1 MSLFRETFPD
11 FITKE
16 LTRRQNGMLS
26 RNSSFIHQLNT
37 RAAWVRMTSGVN
49 YNGSNNLAEQYVLQ
63 GGVLNN
69 SKLKYGLQTG
79 GSYDVASPGGTPHRM
94 GIRPMPGIT
103 NINIQ
108 SKSAYGSLQE
118 ATVSFVA
125 WDIKQLEELELL
137 YMRPGYTVLLEF
149 GWNYVNPMPKYDIL
163 NKKEISLN
171 DAFAEIYNLIDRS
184 GGNYDALLGY
194 VKNYNW
200 TARDDGGYD
209 CTTTIISLGEVLE
222 SLKCNWVPIDT
233 KAFSPQ
239 SILGYGSPD
248 VFKSYQQGI
257 IPGLLHELWN
267 YMDLERGAKTE
278 GNPNYVGELKDANNS
293 AYLLYMSKA
302 MSKQEKYD
310 RGGYPKPLGT
320 DNTTEGWI
328 TLGSFCELLNN
339 YVLLKDGNNNPISQI
354 LSYETDPN
362 GSIIREEDQFKNLL
376 PKSLTCTASPL
387 SLSTNIGVCWVRN
400 DNWEQLEANST
411 TEDVDIDVNRAIV
424 NNIPSDIKN
433 TITKG
438 NFDALSNRFT
448 NKFQDVTPTRDLLF
462 VNDTVRGFLKIADF
476 TNLFQ
481 KSYLYSGS
489 LENDLKKITEDL
501 VNSIT
506 DVRVTNTT
514 NKIDFFFYNNSD
526 FISSIKSPN
535 IVNFYDYFFTSSTK
549 GDITEGAELIYKQL
563 FPNNEF
569 ADNVKEIGDKNI
581 QWSKSAVIDKIKKV
595 FANASLSPEL
605 TRKLTNQVPVVA
617 QNVANQAGKIPS
629 LGSGLQPF
637 LVSSASS
644 GTKALGKIANIYVNM
659 NFLYSQAISRNVAS
673 NDNQNNNNI
682 SIRAYLQGIL
692 REIQNSMGNI
702 NDFDI
707 QVDNRNA
714 IGRIIDIN
722 FTGETN
728 KEPFTLQIH
737 NTNSVVRNYNFQS
750 KIFPEMGSIIAISA
764 QDANGVGKLGYD
776 NATLVAW
783 NEGISD
789 RLIPKKD
796 FNKAIALSEPNNLN
810 TFLFPFLTQLLEYFN
825 AVQGKDKS
833 NPNFAFGGLNFAY
846 KDFLSHLAKYD
857 NQNKYKT
864 IIPTELSVKLD
875 GIGGIVI
882 GNLFKINE
890 DIIPKGYRGV
900 AGRKL
905 AYIVTKINHT
915 ISDNDW
921 VTELNAYPII
931 FETSEGVNV
940 IKKFNKRQYP
950 GQGVTI
956 GVNGQTIINVPISN
970 NAQSAYDKAE
980 QAEPGFKNKVKSVAK
995 AIGAQE
1001 MDLVKIMYIES
1012 ARTLNPGVTNSIGCV
1027 GLIQFCP
1034 DEPRGNIKTI
1044 AGKKYLLSNL
1054 KQMTRIQQLNVVQEY
1069 FQSLGYTGQKTLS
1082 LTNMYLA
1089 TFYPNAIGKPGN
1101 YIIGSEVGNS
1111 EYKFTIATQNPGIAQ
1126 DSTAYVNGRKVIDV
1140 TAISRFIS
1148 K

>member
-26 RNSSFIHQLNT
+26 RNPSFVHQLNT
-37 RAAWVRMTSGVN
+37 RTAWVRMTSGVN
-49 YNGSNNLAEQYVLQ
+49 IVNASGTYTNNLAEQYVLQ

-69 SKLKYGLQTG
+69 NKLKYGLQTG
-79 GSYDVASPGGTPHRM
+79 GSYDIASPGGTPHRM

-103 NINIQ
+103 NVNIQ

-184 GGNYDALLGY
+184 SGNYDALLGY

-200 TARDDGGYD
+200 TARDDGGYN

-376 PKSLTCTASPL
+376 PKSLTCVASPL

-411 TEDVDIDVNRAIV
+411 TEDTDIDVNRAIV

-448 NKFQDVTPTRDLLF
+448 NKFQTVTSLSQFNSILGGGIAIST
-462 VNDTVRGFLKIADF
+462 TVRYVYNG
-476 TNLFQ
+476 N
-481 KSYLYSGS
+481 

-501 VNSIT
+501 VNAIT
-506 DVRVTNTT
+506 DVRVTSNTT
-514 NKIDFFFYNNSD
+514 KIDFFFYNNSD
-526 FISSIKSPN
+526 FISSTKSPD
-535 IVNFYDYFFTSSTK
+535 IINFYDYFFTSLTK
-549 GDITEGAELIYKQL
+549 QEEGDITESAELIYKQL

-569 ADNVKEIGDKNI
+569 VRGVNVPEVGDKNI
-581 QWSKSAVIDKIKKV
+581 QWNKSKVIDKIKTLFSNV
-595 FANASLSPEL
+595 PLSPEL
-605 TRKLTNQVPVVA
+605 TQKLTNQAPVVA

-659 NFLYSQAISRNVAS
+659 NFLYSQAISRNIAS

-722 FTGETN
+722 FTGETD

-764 QDANGVGKLGYD
+764 QDTNGVGKLGYD

-796 FNKAIALSEPNNLN
+796 FNKAIALERVNSPN

-825 AVQGKDKS
+825 ALQGKDKS

-846 KDFLSHLAKYD
+846 KDFLAHLAKYD

-890 DIIPKGYRGV
+890 DIIPKGYRGA
-900 AGRKL
+900 AGRNL
-905 AYIVTKINHT
+905 AYLVTKINHT
-915 ISDNDW
+915 ISNNDW

-931 FETSEGVNV
+931 FETSKGVNV
-940 IKKFNKRQYP
+940 IKEFNKRQYP
-950 GQGVTI
+950 GVTI
-956 GVNGQTIINVPISN
+956 GIGGRPIINVPII
-970 NAQSAYDKAE
+970 NASTRAFKDETQTNLKTAVKFFLSK
-980 QAEPGFKNKVKSVAK
+980 GFNDYQVA
-995 AIGAQE
+995 ALVGGFLQE
-1001 MDLVKIMYIES
+1001 SK
-1012 ARTLNPGVTNSIGCV
+1012 LNPNVTNSSG
-1027 GLIQFCP
+1027 
-1034 DEPRGNIKTI
+1034 
-1044 AGKKYLLSNL
+1044 
-1054 KQMTRIQQLNVVQEY
+1054 
-1069 FQSLGYTGQKTLS
+1069 
-1082 LTNMYLA
+1082 
-1089 TFYPNAIGKPGN
+1089 AI
-1101 YIIGSEVGNS
+1101 
-1111 EYKFTIATQNPGIAQ
+1111 GIAQ
-1126 DSTAYVNGRKVIDV
+1126 WLDDRKVKLQSKPNYQTLNTQLNFVIEEFNSGEKSVGSKLKSSKTLEEAIAAAASYERYKDIRNGVNTNYNDV
-1140 TAISRFIS
+1140 LLARETGRRIGYAKDLLSRIKNREFV
-1148 K
+1148 

>member
-26 RNSSFIHQLNT
+26 RNSSFVHQLNT

-69 SKLKYGLQTG
+69 SKLRYGLQNG
-79 GSYDVASPGGTPHRM
+79 GSYDIASPGGTSHRM

-103 NINIQ
+103 NVNIQ

-125 WDIKQLEELELL
+125 WDIKQLEELEVL

-149 GWNYVNPMPKYDIL
+149 GWNYINPMPKYDIL

-222 SLKCNWVPIDT
+222 SLKCNWVPMDT
-233 KAFSPQ
+233 KAFSPK
-239 SILGYGSPD
+239 SILGFGSPD

-257 IPGLLHELWN
+257 IPGLLHELWY
-267 YMDLERGAKTE
+267 YMDSVRGAE
-278 GNPNYVGELKDANNS
+278 ANGNPNYVGEFVDAKNS
-293 AYLLYMSKA
+293 AYFMFMSKA

-354 LSYETDPN
+354 LPYETTPT
-362 GSIIREEDQFKNLL
+362 GSIIKEKDRFGNLL
-376 PKSLTCTASPL
+376 PKSLTCIASPL

-400 DNWEQLEANST
+400 DNWVSLEANST
-411 TEDVDIDVNRAIV
+411 TEDTDIDVNRAIV

-433 TITKG
+433 TITG
-438 NFDALSNRFT
+438 NNFRSLSNRFT
-448 NKFQDVTPTRDLLF
+448 NKFQDVTPTTQF
-462 VNDTVRGFLKIADF
+462 SGTPGGGIVVSNSSVF
-476 TNLFQ
+476 TNPFQ
-481 KSYLYSGS
+481 SKTYVYNGN
-489 LENDLKKITEDL
+489 LEEDLKKITEDL
-501 VNSIT
+501 VNAIT

-514 NKIDFFFYNNSD
+514 NKINFFFYNNSN
-526 FISSIKSPN
+526 FISSVAPN
-535 IVNFYDYFFTSSTK
+535 IVNFYDYFFTSLTKQQK
-549 GDITEGAELIYKQL
+549 GDVTKSTELIYEEL
-563 FPNNEF
+563 FPNDEF
-569 ADNVKEIGDKNI
+569 GSNINVKEIGGKNI
-581 QWSKSAVIDKIKKV
+581 QWSRSAVISKIKTL
-595 FANASLSPEL
+595 FAAAPLSTEL
-605 TRKLTNQVPVVA
+605 TRKLTNQAPVVA
-617 QNVANQAGKIPS
+617 QNVATEAGKTPS
-629 LGSGLQPF
+629 LTSGLQPF
-637 LVSSASS
+637 LVSSTST
-644 GTKALGKIANIYVNM
+644 GTKALGKVANIYVNM

-673 NDNQNNNNI
+673 NDTQNNNNI
-682 SIRAYLQGIL
+682 SIREYLQGIL

-722 FTGETN
+722 FTGETD

-796 FNKAIALSEPNNLN
+796 FDKAITLDDLDNPN

-825 AVQGKDKS
+825 AVQGQDKS

-846 KDFLSHLAKYD
+846 KDFLAHLAKYD

-875 GIGGIVI
+875 GIGGVII

-890 DIIPKGYRGV
+890 DIIPKGYRGT
-900 AGRKL
+900 ANRNL

-931 FETSEGVNV
+931 FETSKGVDV
-940 IKKFNKRQYP
+940 TKKFNKQQYP
-950 GQGVTI
+950 GVTI
-956 GVNGQTIINVPISN
+956 GISGRTIINVPVINASTRVFRAETQSN
-970 NAQSAYDKAE
+970 LRTAVNFFSSK
-980 QAEPGFKNKVKSVAK
+980 GFSDYQIA
-995 AIGAQE
+995 ALLGGFLQE
-1001 MDLVKIMYIES
+1001 SK
-1012 ARTLNPGVTNSIGCV
+1012 LNPNITNSIG
-1027 GLIQFCP
+1027 
-1034 DEPRGNIKTI
+1034 
-1044 AGKKYLLSNL
+1044 
-1054 KQMTRIQQLNVVQEY
+1054 
-1069 FQSLGYTGQKTLS
+1069 
-1082 LTNMYLA
+1082 
-1089 TFYPNAIGKPGN
+1089 AI
-1101 YIIGSEVGNS
+1101 
-1111 EYKFTIATQNPGIAQ
+1111 GIAQ
-1126 DSTAYVNGRKVIDV
+1126 WLGTRKSKLQSKPNYQTLNTQLNFVIEEFNSNEKSAGNKLKSSRTLEEAIAAAASYERYADINNGVNTDYNDVLLAIETGRRIGYAKDLL
-1140 TAISRFIS
+1140 SRIRNREFA
-1148 K
+1148 